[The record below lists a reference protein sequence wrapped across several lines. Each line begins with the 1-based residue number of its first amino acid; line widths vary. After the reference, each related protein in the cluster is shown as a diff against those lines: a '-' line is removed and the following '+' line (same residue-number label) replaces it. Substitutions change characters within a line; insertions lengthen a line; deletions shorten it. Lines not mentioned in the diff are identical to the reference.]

1 MGNAKTTRV
10 FKNGNSLAVRIP
22 SEFSV
27 TDDEMLIQKIGDTI
41 LLTPKNDIW
50 ERFARSL
57 EEFSP
62 DFMNDGRSQ
71 PDLQKRGNAFG
82 GAE

>member
-27 TDDEMLIQKIGDTI
+27 TEDEMLIQKIGDAI
-41 LLTPKNDIW
+41 LLTPKKDVW
-50 ERFARSL
+50 ESFARSL

-62 DFMNDGRSQ
+62 DFMNGGRNQ
-71 PDLQKRGNAFG
+71 PDLQERKIVFDC
-82 GAE
+82 AE